1 MDNEILKL
9 DNQICYRLY
18 NVSKKM
24 TKAYNPLLKK
34 YHLTYPQYV
43 VMLAMFEK
51 EMIDFKELSNF
62 VNLAEGTLTPII
74 NRLVKLKYIRK
85 KQNKDDQRKIDIVL
99 TKQGKT
105 LRNDIVDVPQSL
117 TKKLQLSMEQYAVL
131 VKNLDELN
139 DTLDRIISNQ

>member
-1 MDNEILKL
+1 MANEILKL

-34 YHLTYPQYV
+34 YKLTYPQYV

-51 EMIDFKELSNF
+51 EIIDFKKLSEF

-74 NRLVKLKYIRK
+74 NRLVKLNYLRK
-85 KQNKDDQRKIDIVL
+85 LQNKDDQRKVDVAL
-99 TKQGKT
+99 TDQGKA
-105 LRNDIVDVPQSL
+105 LSEEIVDVPQSL
-117 TKKLQLSMEQYAVL
+117 TKKLQMSMEQYALL

-139 DTLDRIISNQ
+139 DTLDGIISNQ